1 MQSLTGE
8 LKPTEQRLEQCC
20 TFLLPGLP
28 FPGWCG
34 QDSALLCAFPS
45 PASARGIYF
54 SGVSPSGQPCWLS
67 LLLPGWPMRPCWTDW
82 NHPELMQLPQVNDDF
97 HSLLTHLSNYQETVF
112 PSVHVLKPAGVS
124 PVFYS
129 DPKEHSRTEKYTLKR
144 NTRNPRP
151 HSTQKYPERVCHV
164 QTVNPTPN
172 TRLQGK
178 LSQAGQCSARSGR
191 AAVLTAVHSLRGSRG
206 EPPPRD
212 GQSRAQHSLTLSSLG
227 HCPMSAPKA
236 CMGSLSPLRPVRG
249 GKSTT

>member
-67 LLLPGWPMRPCWTDW
+67 LLLPGWPMRLCWTDW

-97 HSLLTHLSNYQETVF
+97 HSLLTHLRNYQETVF

-151 HSTQKYPERVCHV
+151 HPTQKYPERVCHV

-172 TRLQGK
+172 TNQVTGK
-178 LSQAGQCSARSGR
+178 AQPSRAGFCQVWQSCCADCSAQPQRQQGGTSSQGWSEQS
-191 AAVLTAVHSLRGSRG
+191 TAPSDPQLPG
-206 EPPPRD
+206 
-212 GQSRAQHSLTLSSLG
+212 ALSHVCSQGLHG
-227 HCPMSAPKA
+227 LPFPSEVCE
-236 CMGSLSPLRPVRG
+236 RW
-249 GKSTT
+249 